1 MIILLRF
8 NFHDQITF
16 EGFYLFYASLLQS
29 DTQPQL
35 LLLEITAET
44 QIPER
49 DLKRSLQSLAM
60 SRPTQQV
67 LLRQGNGQEIG
78 TILGFFCFKFK
89 FQI

>member
-16 EGFYLFYASLLQS
+16 EGFYLFYASLFQP
-29 DTQPQL
+29 DTQL
-35 LLLEITAET
+35 LLLEIAAET

-67 LLRQGNGQEIG
+67 LFRQGNGQKIG
-78 TILGFFCFKFK
+78 AILRFVRL
-89 FQI
+89 

>member
-16 EGFYLFYASLLQS
+16 EGFYLFYVSLLPLKN
-29 DTQPQL
+29 THNQL
-35 LLLEITAET
+35 LILEIAAET

-60 SRPTQQV
+60 SKPTQQV

-78 TILGFFCFKFK
+78 TILRFFRL
-89 FQI
+89 